1 MKIYWEA
8 GSSFFKDDKYYT
20 FNAKGYI
27 EIEIEE
33 TKEVS
38 EEIEI
43 EETKEVKKP
52 LQPKKK

>member
-27 EIEIEE
+27 EIEE

-38 EEIEI
+38 KEIEQ
-43 EETKEVKKP
+43 EVKKP
-52 LQPKKK
+52 LAPKKK